1 MSGWFTRVHIRHIA
15 FIFRK
20 KKLFLPLWEYPG
32 YPLILLP
39 FKFDQSLYNYI
50 YLLNLLIRPF
60 LSCLFPLC
68 QNEFSCEP
76 FVLKCI
82 KLTGSFS
89 YERFCGSTC
98 FETEAQGNMAMLNSC
113 YCSKVGQ
120 MFFRFLS
127 PRLYIFPL
135 IAATTAS
142 NHHSFVCQK
151 LKQWWKHQRDLN
163 W

>member
-1 MSGWFTRVHIRHIA
+1 MRVSWVSFDLASVQVRSVLLYISFESAYQAIS
-15 FIFRK
+15 
-20 KKLFLPLWEYPG
+20 E
-32 YPLILLP
+32 LP
-39 FKFDQSLYNYI
+39 FFS
-50 YLLNLLIRPF
+50 
-60 LSCLFPLC
+60 C

-151 LKQWWKHQRDLN
+151 LKQW
-163 W
+163 